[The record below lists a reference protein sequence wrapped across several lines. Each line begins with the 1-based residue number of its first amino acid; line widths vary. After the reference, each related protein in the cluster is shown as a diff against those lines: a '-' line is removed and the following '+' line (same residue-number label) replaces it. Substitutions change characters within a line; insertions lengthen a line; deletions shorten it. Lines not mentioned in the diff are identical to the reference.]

1 MKPYRNHD
9 GFTLVELMVTIA
21 IGSLVTLAATT
32 VLLLGLR
39 MTRQSQD
46 TIIQQNTTRIFLT
59 MLENLATEGTI
70 TGINA
75 EADSWE
81 IFTGDP
87 NLEDEEIAGTVIL
100 SYDSKQQTI
109 FTGDAAS
116 GTPLIEDVIASFVSF
131 DDEAGLI
138 TFSLETEEGTYNSSI
153 YCRTSVKAKDTAGE
167 LVKDIIGNDGI
178 KEDGED
184 GIPDR
189 EARSAFLKKLVSQ
202 YSMAGGAANN
212 PGLILGNG
220 EDADE
225 NNLYYSTGRYYSQ
238 WYITDKFWNI
248 EDGWNK
254 DTPWCACFVSWAL
267 SNVTDELEELPENEK
282 RYREEN
288 GIREY
293 FWYANVDDFRNYI
306 RANDNTHQWK
316 ESKANSTDV
325 QDGSTEYTPLP
336 GDLIFF
342 DWNVDSVVDA
352 QHVGVV
358 LTIENDYIYTI
369 EGNSAGRVA
378 VRKYAMDDKRIM
390 GYGVLDWKTDSGST
404 TNTDS

>member
-1 MKPYRNHD
+1 MKPDRNHD

-81 IFTGDP
+81 VLTGEVTKDAEQ
-87 NLEDEEIAGTVIL
+87 NDKLVGDTIIL
-100 SYDSKQQTI
+100 SYDSEKQTI
-109 FTGDAAS
+109 FTGDAAR

-167 LVKDIIGNDGI
+167 LVENIGKDGI
-178 KEDGED
+178 KEEDGED

-202 YSMAGGAANN
+202 YSMAGWAAN
-212 PGLILGNG
+212 PGIILDNG
-220 EDADE
+220 
-225 NNLYYSTGRYYSQ
+225 LSTGKYYTQ
-238 WYITDKFWNI
+238 WYIGDDSWNK
-248 EDGWNK
+248 DGWNK
-254 DTPWCACFVSWAL
+254 DTPWCACFVSWNL
-267 SNVTDELEELPENEK
+267 VQVKDQLQKNTLPTDRPH
-282 RYREEN
+282 
-288 GIREY
+288 
-293 FWYANVDDFRNYI
+293 WYSSVDDFAAYFPRTTEDEPTAPYWLDSS
-306 RANDNTHQWK
+306 A
-316 ESKANSTDV
+316 TDKIN
-325 QDGSTEYTPLP
+325 P

-358 LTIENDYIYTI
+358 LTTEQVTENGEIVDYIYTI

-390 GYGVLDWKTDSGST
+390 GYGVLAWKEAS
-404 TNTDS
+404 